1 MKKLMLLASVL
12 TMPFLNGIKTAKA
25 QATINNP
32 MGNEVTIGDTIVVNL
47 KQNNKVLIVGGSIS
61 KLKDF
66 GSVADRLKTSFLNDI
81 NKAFNE
87 QSIYPT
93 AKEVH
98 YFVQDENKR
107 RIKAEAAEYSD
118 KRVDVA
124 YEVLRLKLDLPK
136 YSYTI
141 YNMDNGVRMMVFVN
155 HPDSLLTQ
163 LGEVSLNEA
172 ITIAAK
178 EKKVVRK
185 NYKLEVSTDSSYYR
199 VSNKLSAKADIL
211 EVNPYFGVTLLG
223 NTFSPVVGAQ
233 MDLRFTNKYGI
244 GKYRFGLGLTGL
256 TMVERTNGDISAVNL
271 ITTYEGRFMY
281 NTSPRVRGK
290 SYWLG
295 IQGGVLKT
303 TNGGKLDNAIKF
315 GFTTEGLGPLGWSV
329 DFINTKDFKES
340 IYSLTVRLPF

>member
-1 MKKLMLLASVL
+1 MLTACVL
-12 TMPFLNGIKTAKA
+12 TMPFLFGAFKA
-25 QATINNP
+25 NAQVTVNNP
-32 MGNEVTIGDTIVVNL
+32 MNSEVVMSDTIVVNL
-47 KQNNKVLIVGGSIS
+47 KQNNKVLIVGSSIK

-66 GSVADRLKTSFLNDI
+66 GPAADRLKTSFLNDI
-81 NKAFNE
+81 NKAFTE

-124 YEVLRLKLDLPK
+124 FEILRLKLDLPK

-141 YNMDNGVRMMVFVN
+141 YNLNNGVRMMVFMN
-155 HPDSLLTQ
+155 HPDSLLPQ

-172 ITIAAK
+172 IATATKDKK
-178 EKKVVRK
+178 EIRK
-185 NYKLEVSTDSSYYR
+185 NYKLEISTDSNYYR
-199 VSNKLSAKADIL
+199 VSNKLSARADIL
-211 EVNPYFGVTLLG
+211 EVNPYFGLTLLG

-244 GKYRFGLGLTGL
+244 GKYRFGLGMTGL
-256 TMVERTNGDISAVNL
+256 TMVERINGDISAVNL
-271 ITTYEGRFMY
+271 ITTYEARVMY
-281 NTSPRVRGK
+281 NVSPRVRGK

-303 TNGGKLDNAIKF
+303 TNGGKLDNAVKF
-315 GFTTEGLGPLGWSV
+315 GFATEGLGPLGWSI
-329 DFINTKDFKES
+329 DFVKTKDFKES